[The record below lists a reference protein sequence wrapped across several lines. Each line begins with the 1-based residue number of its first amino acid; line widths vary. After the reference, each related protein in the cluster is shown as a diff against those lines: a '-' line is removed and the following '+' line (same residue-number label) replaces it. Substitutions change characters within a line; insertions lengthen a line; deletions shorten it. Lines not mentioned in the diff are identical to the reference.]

1 MQQHHTTA
9 VRLRRCH
16 IHIGHPHLLAVI
28 AKRQHADRVGID
40 KTFKADAV
48 GFAGGGLGG
57 MGRHGQ
63 QDEKGRS

>member
-1 MQQHHTTA
+1 MEQHHNAA

-16 IHIGHPHLLAVI
+16 VHIGHPHLLAVI
-28 AKRQHADRVGID
+28 VKRLHADRVGIG
-40 KTFKADAV
+40 KTFEADAV
-48 GFAGGGLGG
+48 GFARAGLCG